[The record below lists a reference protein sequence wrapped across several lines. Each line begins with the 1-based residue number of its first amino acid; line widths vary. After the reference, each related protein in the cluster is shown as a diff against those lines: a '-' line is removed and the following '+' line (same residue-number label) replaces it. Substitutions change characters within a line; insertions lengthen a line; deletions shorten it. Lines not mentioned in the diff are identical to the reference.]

1 MVYVFLFSLR
11 TVWRP
16 MVFVSLII
24 LLFLLLIGFVW
35 NSLGDTLAI
44 GLMELLPD
52 DLKELLESQF
62 GFMPAAGVEGWLASV
77 SRHPIFIVL
86 FTAYSIAVGAGSI
99 SREIETGDILFVLSK
114 PISRTAFIAGK
125 IMASVTGIFILQ
137 LVYLLGLI
145 ASLRFFGATTNMD
158 LFIYLVINSFLLFML
173 INAMAVCFSAFGN
186 EASWAIGRSVMVIL
200 LMYFVDFVSNIWEP
214 AASYGFISLFHYYDP
229 GNIVLDQKVPWQ
241 DFAVLSLCS
250 SAIYLVSG
258 VAFQKRD
265 I

>member
-1 MVYVFLFSLR
+1 
-11 TVWRP
+11 

-52 DLKELLESQF
+52 DLKQLLESQF

-86 FTAYSIAVGAGSI
+86 FAAYAIAVGASTI

-114 PISRTAFIAGK
+114 PISRDAFILGK
-125 IMASVTGIFILQ
+125 ILASIIGIFILH
-137 LVYLLGLI
+137 LVYLIGLI
-145 ASLRFFGATTNMD
+145 ASLRFFGATSNMD
-158 LFIYLVINSFLLFML
+158 LFIYLVINSFLLFTL
-173 INAMAVCFSAFGN
+173 INSIAVCFSAFGN
-186 EASWAIGRSVMVIL
+186 EASWATGRSVMVIL
-200 LMYFVDFVSNIWEP
+200 FMYFIDFVSNIWEQ
-214 AASYGFISLFHYYDP
+214 AASFGFISLFDYYDP
-229 GNIVLDQKVPWQ
+229 GDIVLYYVVPWR
-241 DFAVLSLCS
+241 DFGVLSLCIS
-250 SAIYLVSG
+250 VIYF
-258 VAFQKRD
+258 VAVFAFRKRD

>member
-11 TVWRP
+11 SVWRP

-52 DLKELLESQF
+52 DLKTLLESQF
-62 GFMPAAGVEGWLASV
+62 GFMPAAGVQGWLASV

-86 FTAYSIAVGAGSI
+86 FTAYAIAVGASSI
-99 SREIETGDILFVLSK
+99 SREIETEDILFVLSK
-114 PISRTAFIAGK
+114 PISRTAFILGK
-125 IMASVTGIFILQ
+125 ILSSITGIFILQ

-145 ASLRFFGATTNMD
+145 ASLRFFGATSNMD
-158 LFIYLVINSFLLFML
+158 LFVYLVINSFLLFML
-173 INAMAVCFSAFGN
+173 INAIAVCFSAFGT
-186 EASWAIGRSVMVIL
+186 EASWATARSVMVIL
-200 LMYFVDFVSNIWEP
+200 FMYFIDFVSNIWEQ
-214 AASYGFISLFHYYDP
+214 AASFGFISLFHYYDP
-229 GNIVLDQKVPWQ
+229 GNMVLDQVVPWR
-241 DFAVLSLCS
+241 DFVALSLCS
-250 SAIYLVSG
+250 SAIYLVSVIG
-258 VAFQKRD
+258 FRKRD

>member
-52 DLKELLESQF
+52 DLKTLLESQF

-86 FTAYSIAVGAGSI
+86 FAAYAIAVGASSI

-114 PISRTAFIAGK
+114 PISRAAFISGK
-125 IMASVTGIFILQ
+125 ILASITGIFILQ
-137 LVYLLGLI
+137 LVYLLGLL

-158 LFIYLVINSFLLFML
+158 LFIYLVVNSFLLFAL
-173 INAMAVCFSAFGN
+173 INAIAVCFSAFGN
-186 EASWAIGRSVMVIL
+186 EASWATGRSIMVIL
-200 LMYFVDFVSNIWEP
+200 LMYFIDFVSNIWEQ
-214 AASYGFISLFHYYDP
+214 AASFGFISLFNYYDP
-229 GNIVLDQKVPWQ
+229 GNMVLDQVVPWR
-241 DFAVLSLCS
+241 DFAVLFLCS
-250 SAIYLVSG
+250 GAIYLVAG
-258 VAFQKRD
+258 IAFRKRD

>member
-1 MVYVFLFSLR
+1 
-11 TVWRP
+11 

-52 DLKELLESQF
+52 DLKTLLESQF
-62 GFMPAAGVEGWLASV
+62 GFMPAAGVQGWLASV

-86 FTAYSIAVGAGSI
+86 FTAYAIAVGASSI

-114 PISRTAFIAGK
+114 PISRTAFILGK
-125 IMASVTGIFILQ
+125 ILSSITGIFILQ

-145 ASLRFFGATTNMD
+145 ASLRFFGATSNMD
-158 LFIYLVINSFLLFML
+158 LFVYLVINSFLLFML
-173 INAMAVCFSAFGN
+173 INAIAVCFSAFGT
-186 EASWAIGRSVMVIL
+186 EASWATARSVMVIL
-200 LMYFVDFVSNIWEP
+200 FMYFIDFVSNIWEQ
-214 AASYGFISLFHYYDP
+214 AASFGFISLFHYYDP
-229 GNIVLDQKVPWQ
+229 GNMVLDQVVPWR
-241 DFAVLSLCS
+241 DFVALSLCS
-250 SAIYLVSG
+250 SAIYLVSVIG
-258 VAFQKRD
+258 FRKRD